1 MVCALLLALSVS
13 AGTGSIDV
21 QLVDK
26 DGTPSR
32 NGGVVLF
39 VTDGGGVPIL
49 QRGERTDD
57 RPAFLLPSFGLLDI
71 KRHRSEVTDAEG
83 RATFDELPPGKY
95 RVIAQKWFGVDG
107 HPRHPKGHMS
117 ANRWRMIPNHVV
129 AYGAANAIVDSNQTA
144 KLSIAP
150 LGDGQLNIDIK
161 REHRGNMLT
170 VSLGK
175 PLVMPELAGSGIN
188 LHLAKELVLV
198 QHVAQTDGDII
209 LRGLPTDRDVT
220 IALLA
225 YDNNGGIS
233 GIIARPG
240 DGVTRRKIEVYAG
253 WSDSKPFPEPPGLER
268 LLNHLTERKE
278 PIDWV
283 ELLDLGSREDL
294 FVDGT
299 ERINDRAVYAEVFDH
314 SRETVTL
321 DGYGEVGVAELWTAA
336 MTIQQRARREVRRR
350 KQEQLRQQQ
359 VDSAVETRP
368 DDIPPDRE

>member
-13 AGTGSIDV
+13 ADTGSIDV

-32 NGGVVLF
+32 NDGVVLF
-39 VTDGGGVPIL
+39 LTDGGGVPIL
-49 QRGERTDD
+49 QRGERTD
-57 RPAFLLPSFGLLDI
+57 RPMFLLPSFGLLDI

-107 HPRHPKGHMS
+107 HPQHPKGHMS

-129 AYGAANAIVDSNQTA
+129 AYGAANAIVESNQTA

-150 LGDGQLNIDIK
+150 LGNGQLNIDIK
-161 REHRGNMLT
+161 REHRGNLLA

-175 PLVMPELAGSGIN
+175 PLVMPELAGSAIN

-198 QHVAQTDGDII
+198 QHVSQTDGDIV

-294 FVDGT
+294 FIDGT
-299 ERINDRAVYAEVFDH
+299 ERINDRAVYAEVINKA
-314 SRETVTL
+314 RETVTL

-336 MTIQQRARREVRRR
+336 MTIQQRARREVQRR

-359 VDSAVETRP
+359 ADSAIETRP